1 MYSVSGKSTTVGLI
15 LLNILP
21 SFLLTGKS
29 FHLISLVKNSLN
41 NNMLFKIFHVKT
53 FSFFVFLFISNF
65 ILLFQKFFSEQM
77 ENNIETKIVSSV
89 ENCSSNSTNSNEPTK
104 ENFVKIGDDQLESK
118 ESATDI
124 KVNIFMH
131 SFICSTVRSQT
142 FWKMK

>member
-89 ENCSSNSTNSNEPTK
+89 ENCSNSTNSNEPTK

>member
-1 MYSVSGKSTTVGLI
+1 MYSVSGKSTTARLI
-15 LLNILP
+15 LLDLLP
-21 SFLLTGKS
+21 FFIDWEKFSPHFTCKNFPQQYVFFL
-29 FHLISLVKNSLN
+29 
-41 NNMLFKIFHVKT
+41 IFHVKT

-77 ENNIETKIVSSV
+77 ENNIETKIVLSV
-89 ENCSSNSTNSNEPTK
+89 EYCSTNSNEPPK

-118 ESATDI
+118 ESAADI

-131 SFICSTVRSQT
+131 SFICSSVRSQT